1 MNKVT
6 KSRASQKF
14 LANHPIQHKL
24 FVNLLKTTK
33 QTKSKFALQGTEDD
47 QINNELSNMVKNQT
61 LLKCRKE
68 DMACEQQRKRQKL
81 HKRVT
86 WSKNLFEIRTISCRQ
101 SQGSQG
107 PSTAAVISPEENCD
121 QIEPDFLQQ
130 TFMSQPQGQTCGRQ
144 SQGQTYDRQSQGQTL
159 SPCTWPEH
167 ESSESAE
174 ESQNCISARGKL
186 GHESIKFSFIEY
198 CEEQKQR

>member
-101 SQGSQG
+101 SQG
-107 PSTAAVISPEENCD
+107 PRTAAVISPEENCD
-121 QIEPDFLQQ
+121 QIEPHLLQQ

-144 SQGQTYDRQSQGQTL
+144 SQGQTL
-159 SPCTWPEH
+159 SPSTWSEH

-174 ESQNCISARGKL
+174 NSQNWISAGGKL
-186 GHESIKFSFIEY
+186 DHESLKFSFLEY